1 MSYDGLPA
9 RAGGGCVARPAAREA
24 AADRRTGLLAAAG
37 LSLSLILVACG
48 GSSSS
53 GGVAGAS
60 GTPEATSAT
69 SASPSTEASASASA
83 GLNKGFLVFQE
94 QNASKVFGGG
104 TLIDL
109 GDGTVAISLGVVA
122 MGFDEPM
129 PARLVSG
136 ACTDAASA
144 PAPSFAVPS
153 AAASA
158 GASTAASAA
167 PSLEPSAEAS
177 AGASVAPT
185 PATLPVDLTPV
196 NGGSSS
202 TVVQIA
208 LSDLLASP
216 SSVLLYKSAAEPT
229 LVACADVAA
238 QLLVPSA
245 APGASGGTESAAPSL
260 PAASEST
267 AP

>member
-9 RAGGGCVARPAAREA
+9 RASTGARAA
-24 AADRRTGLLAAAG
+24 AADRRTGLLGAAG
-37 LSLSLILVACG
+37 LTLILILAACG

-53 GGVAGAS
+53 GGVAGAT
-60 GTPEATSAT
+60 GTPEASTAT
-69 SASPSTEASASASA
+69 GASPSTEVAPSASA

-109 GDGTVAISLGVVA
+109 GDGSVAISLGVVA
-122 MGFDEPM
+122 IGYDEPL

-136 ACTDAASA
+136 ACSDAASA
-144 PAPSFAVPS
+144 PSPSYAVPS
-153 AAASA
+153 AAPSA
-158 GASTAASAA
+158 GASAAASVA
-167 PSLEPSAEAS
+167 PSIEPSAEAS
-177 AGASVAPT
+177 AGASGAPT

-238 QLLVPSA
+238 QLLVPSG